1 MTCYT
6 IPEVADIFK
15 VTTRTIHNWIAEGR
29 LPIIKIG
36 KTVRISDEAVKA
48 LMDAGHTIKGYP
60 KKIKKPPC
68 GGGKG

>member
-1 MTCYT
+1 MVCYT

-36 KTVRISDEAVKA
+36 KTVRISDEDIKA
-48 LMDAGHTIKGYP
+48 LIDTGRTIKTWA
-60 KKIKKPPC
+60 KK
-68 GGGKG
+68 